1 MITAGWVLIILGA
14 LINFL
19 AKPLLQRKGG
29 AESSVSQK
37 VLYTVKIMGM
47 WLVIAGA
54 AMIFIAGGR
63 IDVGAIR

>member
-19 AKPLLQRKGG
+19 AKPLLQRAAG

-37 VLYTVKIMGM
+37 VLYTVKITGM